1 MRALAGILAGLVA
14 GFAATI
20 LIGIVGIG
28 MTYTPPAGASASNPA
43 EVMATFAAMPTAAKV
58 ALMFA
63 WFGGGLAGAAV
74 AKLIARRAW
83 AAWTVTLLIGAYV
96 VLNSIVLPL
105 PAWMQA
111 LSIAAPLIGG
121 LIGNHLVRDRAAAAA
136 TDAAPAGVS
145 VEGNVA
151 ESGNVPES
159 KVDDLD

>member
-121 LIGNHLVRDRAAAAA
+121 LIGNHLVRERAATVEAASDEEA
-136 TDAAPAGVS
+136 VT
-145 VEGNVA
+145 
-151 ESGNVPES
+151 VPES
-159 KVDDLD
+159 KADDLD